1 VEGDQVITTQQLSE
15 AFGRNVSVLR
25 MQAAGLS
32 HADSLRQPP
41 FRGNCLN
48 WVLGHLAENRDVI
61 LQALAAEPVMGAAA
75 SRYARESDPITGDG
89 PGVLPLEELL
99 VILTRSQEALTAAL
113 ARTTEE
119 DLAKEIQ
126 RGQRTMLLS
135 ERIFFLYF
143 HETYHVGQTEL
154 LRQLTGVDDKVI

>member
-1 VEGDQVITTQQLSE
+1 MITTQQLSE
-15 AFGRNVSVLR
+15 AFGRNVSLLK
-25 MQAAGLS
+25 MQADGLS

-48 WVLGHLAENRDVI
+48 WVLGHLAGNRDLI
-61 LQALAAEPVMGAAA
+61 LQALAAEPVMGAAV
-75 SRYARESDPITGDG
+75 SRYERESEPITGDG

-99 VILTRSQEALTAAL
+99 AILDRSQEALAAAL

-126 RGQRTMLLS
+126 RGQRTMPSS

-154 LRQLTGVDDKVI
+154 LRQLAGRDDKVI

>member
-1 VEGDQVITTQQLSE
+1 MITVAQLTA
-15 AFGRNVSVLR
+15 AFDRNVALL
-25 MQAAGLS
+25 MQQADGLS

-48 WVLGHLAENRDVI
+48 WVLGHLAENRDAI
-61 LQALAAEPVMGAAA
+61 LQALDAEPVLGAAA

-99 VILTRSQEALTAAL
+99 AILTRSQEALATAL

-119 DLAKEIQ
+119 DLAKEIR
-126 RGQRTMLLS
+126 RGQRTITLS

-143 HETYHVGQTEL
+143 HETYHVGQAEL
-154 LRQLTGVDDKVI
+154 LRQLTGVNDKVI

>member
-1 VEGDQVITTQQLSE
+1 MITTQQLSE
-15 AFGRNVSVLR
+15 ALGRNVSLVKT
-25 MQAAGLS
+25 QAAGLS

-48 WVLGHLAENRDVI
+48 WVLGHLAENRDII
-61 LQALAAEPVMGAAA
+61 LQALGAEPVLGAAA
-75 SRYARESDPITGDG
+75 DRYARESDPITGDG
-89 PGVLPLEELL
+89 PGVLPLDELL
-99 VILTRSQEALTAAL
+99 AILTRSQEALAAAL
-113 ARTTEE
+113 SRTTEE

-126 RGQRTMLLS
+126 RGQRTMPLS

-154 LRQLTGVDDKVI
+154 LRQLAGRDDKVI